1 MTPEWVL
8 PAFDAHAALVAPW
21 TEHRD
26 TFGWVGV
33 MGFCVAAACGLLG
46 NYLLLRR
53 MALMGDAVSH
63 SVLPGLVLAFLLS
76 GGRGTGAMFVGALV
90 AGLVATLVIDLLQS
104 RTPLKQD
111 AAIGIVFSTLF
122 AIGVVLAVA
131 FAGQIDLDPDCVLN
145 GELLFVALE
154 PPVTWGSWTLAPP
167 AIIRMALVLA
177 LVLGVIVG
185 GYRVLL
191 VSSFDPGIARSA
203 GVNVRGVRLGLMLLL
218 SLVVVSA
225 FEAVGAVL
233 VVAMLI
239 LPGATA
245 TLITER
251 LPRMHGL
258 AVVHAAVS
266 VWLGVGLAVWL
277 DCSLAPAIVVAGAV
291 LFGVAWLLG
300 PRGGL
305 IVQLWARG
313 RVRS

>member
-1 MTPEWVL
+1 MSGEWVI
-8 PAFDAHAALVAPW
+8 PAFDAHASLVAPW
-21 TEHRD
+21 LEQRE
-26 TFGWVGV
+26 TFGWVGA

-63 SVLPGLVLAFLLS
+63 SVLPGLVLAFLVS
-76 GGRGTGAMFVGALV
+76 GGRGTGPMFIGALV

-104 RTPLKQD
+104 RTPVKQD

-122 AIGVVLAVA
+122 AIGVVLTVA
-131 FAGQIDLDPDCVLN
+131 FAGQVDLDPDCVLN

-154 PPVTWGSWTLAPP
+154 PPVRWGAWTLAPP
-167 AIIRMALVLA
+167 AILRMASVLVLVLA
-177 LVLGVIVG
+177 AIVI
-185 GYRVLL
+185 GYRALL
-191 VSSFDPGIARSA
+191 VSSFDPGIARAA
-203 GVNVRGVRLGLMLLL
+203 GVNARGVRLGLMLLL

-245 TLITER
+245 TLVTER
-251 LPRMHGL
+251 LPRMHLL
-258 AVVHAAVS
+258 AVAHAAAS

-277 DCSLAPAIVVAGAV
+277 DCTLAPAIVVAGAAW
-291 LFGVAWLLG
+291 FGLAWLIG

-305 IVQLWARG
+305 LAQAWAR
-313 RVRS
+313 RRIRS

>member
-1 MTPEWVL
+1 
-8 PAFDAHAALVAPW
+8 
-21 TEHRD
+21 
-26 TFGWVGV
+26 
-33 MGFCVAAACGLLG
+33 
-46 NYLLLRR
+46 
-53 MALMGDAVSH
+53 
-63 SVLPGLVLAFLLS
+63 
-76 GGRGTGAMFVGALV
+76 
-90 AGLVATLVIDLLQS
+90 
-104 RTPLKQD
+104 
-111 AAIGIVFSTLF
+111 
-122 AIGVVLAVA
+122 
-131 FAGQIDLDPDCVLN
+131 
-145 GELLFVALE
+145 
-154 PPVTWGSWTLAPP
+154 
-167 AIIRMALVLA
+167 
-177 LVLGVIVG
+177 
-185 GYRVLL
+185 
-191 VSSFDPGIARSA
+191 
-203 GVNVRGVRLGLMLLL
+203 MLLL

-305 IVQLWARG
+305 IVQLWARR

>member
-1 MTPEWVL
+1 MTSDWVL
-8 PAFDAHAALVAPW
+8 PAFDAHAVLIAPW
-21 TEHRD
+21 TEHPE

-63 SVLPGLVLAFLLS
+63 SVLPGLVVAFLLS
-76 GGRGTGAMFVGALV
+76 GGRSTGAMFGGALV
-90 AGLVATLVIDLLQS
+90 AGLIATLVIDVLQS
-104 RTPLKQD
+104 RTAVKQD

-122 AIGVVLAVA
+122 AIGVLLAVA

-154 PPVTWGSWTLAPP
+154 PPVQWGAWTLAPP
-167 AIIRMALVLA
+167 AVLRMALVLA
-177 LVLGVIVG
+177 LVAVVIGV
-185 GYRVLL
+185 GYRALL

-203 GVNVRGVRLGLMLLL
+203 GVNARGVRLGLMLLL
-218 SLVVVSA
+218 SVVVVSA

-245 TLITER
+245 TLITDR

-277 DCSLAPAIVVAGAV
+277 DCSVAPAIVVAGAL
-291 LFGVAWLLG
+291 LFAIAWLLG

-305 IVQLWARG
+305 VVQLWQRG
-313 RVRS
+313 QVRS